1 MRKFL
6 SDSPVLRNQE
16 KFCRRLPSGIQLP
29 ALGTLSMGVKPG
41 TKLAKADVKGLTGPE
56 WVPTTQD
63 MGGSEEKAKA
73 ISRERASR

>member
-1 MRKFL
+1 
-6 SDSPVLRNQE
+6 
-16 KFCRRLPSGIQLP
+16 
-29 ALGTLSMGVKPG
+29 MGVKPG